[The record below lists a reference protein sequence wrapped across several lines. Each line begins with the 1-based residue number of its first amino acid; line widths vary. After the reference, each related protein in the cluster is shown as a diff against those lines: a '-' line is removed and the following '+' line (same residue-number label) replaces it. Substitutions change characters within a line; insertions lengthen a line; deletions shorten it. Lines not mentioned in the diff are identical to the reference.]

1 MLSREKQL
9 KGFVNPFH
17 LKNALKNQ
25 YIVILIYHNPIN
37 PNSELKLVGKYN
49 QYIAP
54 VYINNF
60 SRQMAI
66 KYGEHIRQF
75 NFKVEVF
82 SNVRY
87 EKYSEDASMEI
98 NNHHILIETL
108 SNLTR
113 LELNDLDVMTRL
125 DREMQRREM
134 QGSGWNLQG
143 NNYLKKISTKLML

>member
-60 SRQMAI
+60 SRQIAI

-108 SNLTR
+108 RNLTR

-143 NNYLKKISTKLML
+143 NNSLKKISTKLML